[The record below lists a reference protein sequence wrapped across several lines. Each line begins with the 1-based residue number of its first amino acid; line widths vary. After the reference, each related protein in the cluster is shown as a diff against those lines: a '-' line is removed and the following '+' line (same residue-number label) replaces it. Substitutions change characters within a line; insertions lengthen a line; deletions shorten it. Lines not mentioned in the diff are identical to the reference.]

1 MNERDIREGIAQV
14 RARVLSRRQFW
25 RKWVS
30 AVGHRLRGTEISGW
44 DSSFW
49 NLAHWYREA

>member
-1 MNERDIREGIAQV
+1 MDERDIREGIAQV

-30 AVGHRLRGTEISGW
+30 AVGHRLRGTEISGR